1 MFVEYV
7 GPDIQF
13 HSRKFRLEKK
23 KCKLFLV
30 VILVVMSR
38 VGDNKNIDAL
48 NIYLYITTQKSQ
60 LI

>member
-7 GPDIQF
+7 RPDIQF
-13 HSRKFRLEKK
+13 HSRKFRLEK

>member
-7 GPDIQF
+7 GPDKQF

-38 VGDNKNIDAL
+38 VGDNKHIDAL
-48 NIYLYITTQKSQ
+48 NIYFILLHKKVN
-60 LI
+60 